1 MAELT
6 QDQQGTFDA
15 LQGMGFDPVLSR
27 RAALKFGA
35 NAESAINWVLD
46 PVDSPVQANDDLP
59 PALISNDGDHLPHP
73 STLGTQPPPYA
84 PQGPKVYGP
93 QHKTLLPAPFVP
105 PPSTGNK
112 DLIDL
117 TGDMDDAPPAFA
129 APPSSPRLAGAAP
142 PPSSTKQDSD
152 LAAALKAS
160 QVDDADDE
168 MAKAIS
174 MSMATLG
181 STDDETLGVVD
192 SIKPEDR
199 IREPATPTILRASS
213 NLMSGLSAFLQCL
226 YAVPSFRQAILSY
239 RAPSD
244 HALATD
250 DFKDYWRGDGGASHI
265 GLPMPVDENR
275 ESRELRLIALQR
287 LFAIMNDTHRSFV
300 HLSEV
305 VRAFNLRESEFTA
318 APSQWHYKARS
329 MYVTILDDLRM
340 AAGEE
345 ANYLLAQGVPA
356 EEVSAFEKKA
366 NTRFGLS
373 GRPVTVDEHIG
384 APLPPAASTDNAG
397 HILSLTIHPRA
408 DSPDDLFTLLDK
420 QLISENPAGQT
431 VLHLLTAVPSLVL
444 CHLDRQMPALT
455 SLDSFGSSSASS
467 GGGPNAHHDAKRV
480 FRPTPT
486 GHEDVWLDR
495 YWIKNRVRVA
505 AARGEQAR
513 LERERD
519 ELRAR
524 RDEVARTEEGAD
536 ARELVRGT
544 VEYLRRA
551 TAEGDEERE
560 ARQGRLLEQ
569 WEKVAE
575 EMDAVIAAYDSD
587 IAALDSRTKGIFDA
601 DDLHHVG
608 PYRLVALLMRN
619 GLNGRGTSW
628 SVVRGDD
635 GRWWKIVDLVR
646 EEVKLEDALGDR
658 AGLMMDAGA
667 TFLFY
672 QKMDEVVPVEVPA
685 PLQRAIARD
694 NHEFAASLP
703 PSCALLVES
712 WQLPPL
718 SSLEPEEVHIP
729 LLSGIGNLGDDTD
742 TVRDISLEDSP
753 PPVDITVDEGAAE
766 ALRALRGEVDIA
778 ATAPPSGTDTPMSLD
793 GDVVDG
799 ADAEAP
805 AMQLR
810 GGASVEIVDDEEGSD
825 AYEAEEDEYDDDE
838 IDEDEV
844 ELGLVKPMP
853 ANRDEWDIDFAVG
866 KVGGV
871 PRWLDPRAPLSP
883 EDVECATCHKTM
895 ALLLQ
900 VNSPDDGRPHAAAR
914 SLYLFACR
922 SPGCLA
928 KDPTQALKVWRTQM
942 ESPNAFFP
950 HTDETQ
956 KERKRL
962 EDALE
967 PNSALSTKPSTPAR
981 PWPEFDI
988 GAEPEPYEESY
999 LPDPA
1004 TPAPENEEGTED
1016 AASAD
1021 TKTGVDRAF
1030 LQFQERLEREPK
1042 QVLRFYRI
1050 PGVDDPQ
1057 PLWASS
1063 KTISPSEV
1071 PTCELCRSE
1080 RKVEFQVLSTL
1091 LSSLSDDAF
1100 EFDSLLVY
1108 TCASNCA
1115 IPPRE
1120 GGKTGWA
1127 CEVAFKQDFAAEGV
1141 KFGQR

>member
-1 MAELT
+1 MDGLT
-6 QDQQGTFDA
+6 QDQQGTVQA
-15 LQGMGFDPVLSR
+15 LLGMGFDLDLSR

-35 NAESAINWVLD
+35 NAESAINWALD
-46 PVDSPVQANDDLP
+46 PVDSPAQADNDLP
-59 PALISNDGDHLPHP
+59 PLISTDDHLPHP
-73 STLGTQPPPYA
+73 STIGTQPPPYA
-84 PQGPKVYGP
+84 LEDPKVHAP
-93 QHKTLLPAPFVP
+93 QHKPLLPAPFVP
-105 PPSTGNK
+105 PPLSEKK

-117 TGDMDDAPPAFA
+117 TGDLDDAPPAFA
-129 APPSSPRLAGAAP
+129 APPSSPRLASAAP
-142 PPSSTKQDSD
+142 PPPSNKHDSD

-160 QVDDADDE
+160 QADDADEE

-181 STDDETLGVVD
+181 STDEETLGVVD

-287 LFAIMNDTHRSFV
+287 LFAIMTDTHRSFV

-305 VRAFNLRESEFTA
+305 VRAFNLRESDMTA
-318 APSQWHYKARS
+318 APNQWHYKARG
-329 MYVTILDDLRM
+329 MYVTILDDLRI

-356 EEVSAFEKKA
+356 EEVSALEKKA

-373 GRPVTVDEHIG
+373 GRPVPVDEHIG
-384 APLPPAASTDNAG
+384 VPLAPKTSDDTAG
-397 HILSLTIHPRA
+397 HILSLTLNPRA
-408 DSPDDLFTLLDK
+408 DSPDDLFSLLDK
-420 QLISENPAGQT
+420 QLVSENPAGQT
-431 VLHLLTAVPSLVL
+431 VLHLLTAVPSILL
-444 CHLDRQMPALT
+444 CHLDRQLPALT
-455 SLDSFGSSSASS
+455 SLDSFGSSSSA
-467 GGGPNAHHDAKRV
+467 GPNAHHDAKRV
-480 FRPTPT
+480 FRATPT

-495 YWIKNRVRVA
+495 YWVKNRVRVA
-505 AARGEQAR
+505 AARAEQAQ
-513 LERERD
+513 LEKERD
-519 ELRAR
+519 ELRR
-524 RDEVARTEEGAD
+524 TRDEVARTDEGKD
-536 ARELVRGT
+536 ARAVVRGT

-551 TAEGDEERE
+551 TAEGDDERE
-560 ARQGRLLEQ
+560 ARQGRLREQ
-569 WEKVAE
+569 WEKLAE
-575 EMDAVIAAYDSD
+575 ELDAVIESYDSD
-587 IAALDSRTKGIFDA
+587 LAALDSRSKAIFDD
-601 DDLHHVG
+601 DDLHRVG

-658 AGLMMDAGA
+658 AGLMMDAGT

-672 QKMDEVVPVEVPA
+672 QKMDEVEPVEVPA
-685 PLQRAIARD
+685 HLQRAVARD

-703 PSCALLVES
+703 SSCASLVES

-718 SSLEPEEVHIP
+718 SSLEPDEVHIP
-729 LLSGIGNLGDDTD
+729 LLSGIDNLADDTD

-753 PPVDITVDEGAAE
+753 PPVDITIDEGAAE
-766 ALRALRGEVDIA
+766 ALRALRGEVDISA
-778 ATAPPSGTDTPMSLD
+778 SAPPSGMDTPMSLD
-793 GDVVDG
+793 GDVADG
-799 ADAEAP
+799 GSAEVP

-810 GGASVEIVDDEEGSD
+810 GGASVEIADEEEGGEGSD

-844 ELGLVKPMP
+844 ELGLLKPMP

-871 PRWLDPRAPLSP
+871 PRWLDPRAPLAP

-900 VNSPDDGRPHAAAR
+900 VNSPDDERPHAAAR

-928 KDPTQALKVWRTQM
+928 KDPAQALKVWRTQM

-967 PNSALSTKPSTPAR
+967 PNSALASKPSTPAR

-999 LPDPA
+999 LPDAAAPA
-1004 TPAPENEEGTED
+1004 LDTEEGTED
-1016 AASAD
+1016 AAATD

-1050 PGVDDPQ
+1050 PGVDEPQ
-1057 PLWASS
+1057 PLWASR

-1091 LSSLSDDAF
+1091 LSSLSDDSF

-1108 TCASNCA
+1108 TCANNCA

-1120 GGKTGWA
+1120 GAKTGWA

-1141 KFGQR
+1141 TFGQR